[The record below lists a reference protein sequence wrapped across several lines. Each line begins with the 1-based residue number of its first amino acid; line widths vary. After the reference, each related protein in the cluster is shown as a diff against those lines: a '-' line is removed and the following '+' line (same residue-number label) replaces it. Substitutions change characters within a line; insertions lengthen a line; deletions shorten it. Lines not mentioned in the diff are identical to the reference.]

1 MCVCVCVC
9 VFARAFLY
17 VCVVVVQSLTCPTLS
32 DPMVCIQHARLPCR
46 STSPGVCSNSWPLSQ
61 RCHPTIMSSVIPF
74 SSCLQ
79 SFPPSGSFPMSWLFT
94 SGGQSTGASASASV
108 FPMNIQGWFPFGL
121 TGVPADFYY
130 LAIKSTLEPA
140 TTLPSPQW
148 NQNFLLSRRL
158 KKKKNAV
165 SSFSRLICKSK
176 FPPFPPIYPLFSYL
190 FLFHSDYLPV
200 TMARFNQDNTK
211 HFSRVWPSQGS

>member
-1 MCVCVCVC
+1 MLKLGCVCVCVCVC

-158 KKKKNAV
+158 KKKKMQLALSPGWFAKANFLH
-165 SSFSRLICKSK
+165 SHPFTLSFLIFFFFILIIC
-176 FPPFPPIYPLFSYL
+176 L
-190 FLFHSDYLPV
+190 
-200 TMARFNQDNTK
+200 
-211 HFSRVWPSQGS
+211 